1 MDNVTRLLMQGAAG
15 ATGGATY
22 VDDVFSTYLYY
33 GNCPDNNLNTTQ
45 TITNGIDLAGEG
57 GLVWTKARDT
67 ATAHNLIDTV
77 RGNTQR
83 IRTSSDGSSTTITDA
98 ISAFND
104 NGYGFRI
111 NHHTGTGNQVGGD
124 TYLSIDKIDKSAGTP
139 TATIA
144 AFSETNTGSLFS
156 ISDDTGS
163 TKFQVNS
170 TGVVDAKLNSGALG
184 LPVGTSSERPLD
196 ASAGYIR
203 WNSTNGAVEV
213 YTGNEWTEM
222 ISEYFPTG
230 STTFSAHF

>member
-1 MDNVTRLLMQGAAG
+1 MANSDKDILITPNSGQSNDPKIEFTG
-15 ATGGATY
+15 ATAG
-22 VDDVFSTYLYY
+22 SSS
-33 GNCPDNNLNTTQ
+33 
-45 TITNGIDLAGEG
+45 TITMSPNARGDGDGVLE
-57 GLVWTKARDT
+57 LTKAD
-67 ATAHNLIDTV
+67 
-77 RGNTQR
+77 GN
-83 IRTSSDGSSTTITDA
+83 
-98 ISAFND
+98 
-104 NGYGFRI
+104 
-111 NHHTGTGNQVGGD
+111 
-124 TYLSIDKIDKSAGTP
+124 
-139 TATIA
+139 TIA